1 MKASLNLGN
10 VVLTTLCLTLLCAI
24 SAQAGTIDPRVE
36 QAALAAGPD
45 GTVSV
50 ILHLKEQAPVSALH
64 QELKASRASRA
75 VRHESVVRTLQET
88 AERTQ
93 APLLD
98 LLGGA
103 RQSGQVIG
111 FTPYW
116 ISNLVVAQV
125 RVDFLEELA
134 AADEV
139 ELIEPNFSVE
149 LIHPIAE
156 GRWVGD
162 HGDTGADIRIPGRE
176 VGVPPGLRAIN
187 ADLCWSELG
196 LTGAGVLICGLDTGV
211 DGTHP
216 ALADRWRGFGGAH
229 PPEECWFDAL
239 TDTVGAPYDDEGH
252 GTHTMG
258 TMCGIDP
265 ANGDTVGVA
274 WAAEWIAAN
283 AIGQGA
289 WNEEFDNDVI
299 ACFQWIADPDGN
311 PESVDDVPDICQNS
325 WGARENPLDD
335 NYYYRCD
342 DRWWEVIDNC
352 EAVGV
357 MVVFSAGNSG
367 PWTMTC
373 GFPGDRNTTPWN
385 TYAVGAVDATNF
397 PEPYPIAYF
406 SSRGPSGCDE
416 LTIKPEV
423 SGPGVD
429 VVSCVP
435 GGDYEPYSGTSMS
448 APHVSGAL
456 ALLREIDP
464 DIEVERAKQILM
476 DTALDYGDAGED
488 NVYGWGMIDAYAA
501 CLAAMNGYGN
511 LAGSVLEAG
520 SGTPLEGARVSVAA
534 MRRDAFSEATGIFDL
549 RHLPAGTYEVTTELF
564 GFYTDVSMVTVEDG
578 GVANL
583 TVNLVSEPRG
593 HLWGQITDGRD
604 GLEGFVVTLVDVPV
618 DAQYTDISGSFFFP
632 DLPEREYTVSM
643 GRFGWTLG
651 ISHTAVTEGDTTDI
665 NYQPLLG
672 AADNFEYDQGWTVGA
687 PTDSAYFG
695 IWERGD
701 PNPTYTPGGLII
713 APADDHTPNGVQCF
727 VTQNQ
732 PEEALR
738 YLGDVDGGR
747 TTLHSPVFDA
757 SETSSPSLVFWH
769 WFHNSA
775 GGPDDQQFRAD
786 LSSNGGQTWSN
797 VLTLDWGDGGWERVE
812 IPLVLSGVEVTDQMQ
827 IRFIAEDIA
836 HAAAIVEAAVDDIEL
851 TGFLSATPDRASP
864 LALSLSAPRPNPLG
878 QGTLLNF
885 TLPQS
890 QEVDVAVYDP
900 AGRLIRRLVSGEQEA
915 GVHRLFWDGRS
926 EGGRQVHSGV
936 YFVHLATK
944 HRDLSRKIIVSR

>member
-1 MKASLNLGN
+1 MKTAHLLGG
-10 VVLTTLCLTLLCAI
+10 VVLTAI
-24 SAQAGTIDPRVE
+24 SLALFVPAQAGTIDLRVE
-36 QAALAAGPD
+36 QAALAAGPE

-50 ILHLKEQAPVSALH
+50 IVHLQEQAPVSAIH
-64 QELKASRASRA
+64 QDLKAARASRA
-75 VRHESVVRTLQET
+75 VRHETVVRALQET
-88 AERTQ
+88 ADRTQ

-98 LLGGA
+98 LLEA
-103 RQSGQVIG
+103 AQQSGRVIG

-116 ISNLVVAQV
+116 ISNLIVAQV
-125 RVDFLEELA
+125 RVDYLEELA
-134 AADEV
+134 AAPEVDRIEPNLTV
-139 ELIEPNFSVE
+139 ELIRPVAKGKW
-149 LIHPIAE
+149 L
-156 GRWVGD
+156 GD
-162 HGDTGADIRIPGRE
+162 HGEVGNDIRVPSRE
-176 VGVPPGLRAIN
+176 VGVTPGLRAIN

-211 DGTHP
+211 DVTHP
-216 ALADRWRGFGGAH
+216 ALADRWRGAQGAH

-239 TDTVGAPYDDEGH
+239 TDTIGAPYDEDGH

-274 WAAEWIAAN
+274 WAADWIAAN

-289 WNEEFDNDVI
+289 WCEEFDNDVI

-311 PESVDDVPDICQNS
+311 PETVDDVPDICQNS

-385 TYAVGAVDATNF
+385 TYAVGAVDATNY

-435 GGDYEPYSGTSMS
+435 GDEYEPYSGTSMS
-448 APHVSGAL
+448 APHVSGVL

-476 DTALDYGDAGED
+476 DTTVDYGNAGED
-488 NVYGWGMIDAYAA
+488 NVYGWGFIDAYAA

-511 LAGSVLEAG
+511 LGGSVLEAG

-534 MRRDAFSEATGIFDL
+534 MQRDAISDVTGAFDL

-564 GFYTDVSMVTVEDG
+564 GYDDDTSMITVEDG
-578 GVANL
+578 GAANL
-583 TVNLVSEPRG
+583 VVNLVSQPRG
-593 HLWGQITDGRD
+593 SVRGQVTDGRE
-604 GLEGFVVTLVDVPV
+604 GLEGFVVTLMDVPV
-618 DAQYTDISGSFFFP
+618 AAQHTDASGSFFFP
-632 DLPEREYTVSM
+632 DLPVRDYEISM

-651 ISHTAVTEGDTTDI
+651 ISHREVTEGDTIDI
-665 NYQPLLG
+665 NYMPLLG

-713 APADDHTPNGVQCF
+713 APPDDHTSNGVQCF

-732 PEEALR
+732 PEGALR

-747 TTLHSPVFDA
+747 TTLLSPVFDA
-757 SETSSPSLVFWH
+757 SETSSPSLVFWL

-786 LSSNGGQTWSN
+786 LSGDSGQSWTN
-797 VLTLDWGDGGWERVE
+797 VLTLDWGDGDWQRVE
-812 IPLVLSGVEVTDQMQ
+812 IPLAFSGVEITDQMQ

-836 HAAAIVEAAVDDIEL
+836 HAAAIVEAAVDDIEF
-851 TGFLSATPDRASP
+851 TGFLSGTPDRAEP

-878 QGTLLNF
+878 AGTLLKF
-885 TLPQS
+885 TLPS
-890 QEVDVAVYDP
+890 TQEVEVAVYDP
-900 AGRLIRRLVSGEQEA
+900 AGRLVRRLVSGQEEA
-915 GVHRLFWDGRS
+915 GTSRLFWDGRG
-926 EGGRQVHSGV
+926 EAGEKVHSGV
-936 YFVHLATK
+936 YFVHLATEY
-944 HRDLSRKIIVSR
+944 RELSRKIVVSR